1 MDVDISEIPNY
12 NAQPEARRT
21 FMAPVDDAHPFDLDS
36 YISGYSGRSAVDRL
50 IHIILTCPSIAPQTF
65 HLAVRQIE
73 ALRDPAMYATAL
85 SAYEQVASSG
95 EAGAFPPAAE
105 VASLDQKW
113 IEETTK
119 RNLAE
124 KTKLEVELKTYA
136 NNMIKESQR
145 VSLSNLTSRI
155 KLTWL

>member
-1 MDVDISEIPNY
+1 MDIDISEIPNY
-12 NAQPEARRT
+12 GAQSETKRT
-21 FMAPVDDAHPFDLDS
+21 FTVPVDDAHPFDLDS

-50 IHIILTCPSIAPQTF
+50 IHIISTCPSIAPQTF
-65 HLAVRQIE
+65 HLAVKQIE
-73 ALRDPAMYATAL
+73 LLHDPSLYTTVL
-85 SAYEQVASSG
+85 STYEQTASSN
-95 EAGAFPPAAE
+95 EAAALPPAAE
-105 VASLDQKW
+105 IASLDQKW

-145 VSLSNLTSRI
+145 VSLSNVTNI
-155 KLTWL
+155 VTQN

>member
-1 MDVDISEIPNY
+1 MDIDISEIPNY
-12 NAQPEARRT
+12 SAQPEVKRT
-21 FMAPVDDAHPFDLDS
+21 FTAPVDDAHPFDLDS

-50 IHIILTCPSIAPQTF
+50 THIISTCPSIAPQTF
-65 HLAVRQIE
+65 HLAVKQIE
-73 ALRDPAMYATAL
+73 LLRDPAIYSMAL
-85 SAYEQVASSG
+85 STYEHIASSS
-95 EAGAFPPAAE
+95 EAAALPPAAE
-105 VASLDQKW
+105 VACLDQKW

-145 VSLSNLTSRI
+145 VSLSNVTTRVI
-155 KLTWL
+155 QN